1 MAPVLALSDQ
11 PGCRF
16 GRRFRIAISALSC
29 SIIRASSA
37 LGRIRYFPSSS
48 ARALSNERRPFIA
61 LSIRSTIRRSA
72 GSGDVG
78 DRDFS
83 RRDRFGKLRLAR
95 KRPRHGGLVSVFCGP
110 GYLRG
115 VGHGSNR
122 CVLFCSATAALKA
135 WFRYCDSPSHLLP
148 NRNTGSWLG
157 VPAAAGPSRMAL
169 AIAPYYERPRRS
181 MMPRTAAN
189 TISPVEIT
197 YHTSRATGCSPTP
210 KLGFVNHAAT
220 TLLLH

>member
-1 MAPVLALSDQ
+1 MRAERSSDTRPLHPAENSDNVEASEIELGMALAPVLALSDQ

-37 LGRIRYFPSSS
+37 LGRIWYFPSSS
-48 ARALSNERRPFIA
+48 ARALSSERRPFIA
-61 LSIRSTIRRSA
+61 LSIRSTIRRRA

-78 DRDFS
+78 DRDFP

-95 KRPRHGGLVSVFCGP
+95 KRPRHGGLVSVFFGR

-122 CVLFCSATAALKA
+122 CILFCSATAALKA
-135 WFRYCDSPSHLLP
+135 RFQYCDSPSHLLP
-148 NRNTGSWLG
+148 NRNTGWWLG
-157 VPAAAGPSRMAL
+157 GAGDC
-169 AIAPYYERPRRS
+169 RS
-181 MMPRTAAN
+181 QPD
-189 TISPVEIT
+189 
-197 YHTSRATGCSPTP
+197 GCSDCAV
-210 KLGFVNHAAT
+210 L
-220 TLLLH
+220 